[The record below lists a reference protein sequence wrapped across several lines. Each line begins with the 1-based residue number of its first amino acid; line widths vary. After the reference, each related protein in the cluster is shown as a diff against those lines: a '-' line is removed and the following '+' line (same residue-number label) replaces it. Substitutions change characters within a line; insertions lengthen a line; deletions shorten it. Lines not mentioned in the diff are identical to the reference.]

1 MAKKCEISGTGVMSG
16 NNVSHANN
24 RTRRRF
30 LPNLQV
36 VSLLSEEAVLAKII
50 DAAPK
55 KKNGTLYAKRVTQV
69 ASLFCMEKDAS
80 MYVLCAV
87 AKDDSTLVMEIRTI
101 VTSDLEKAESDVI
114 TEYNLF
120 R

>member
-1 MAKKCEISGTGVMSG
+1 
-16 NNVSHANN
+16 
-24 RTRRRF
+24 
-30 LPNLQV
+30 
-36 VSLLSEEAVLAKII
+36 
-50 DAAPK
+50 
-55 KKNGTLYAKRVTQV
+55 
-69 ASLFCMEKDAS
+69 MEKDAS

-87 AKDDSTLVMEIRTI
+87 AKDDSTLVMEIRTV